1 MQRADLSAALRD
13 ADALLYPSRWEGL
26 GLSLL
31 EALHAGVPA
40 LVTDGWPMNE
50 VVHTHSLSLSLS
62 HTHTLLLTPNP

>member
-13 ADALLYPSRWEGL
+13 ADAVLYPSRWEGL

-50 VVHTHSLSLSLS
+50 VMGLGFRV
-62 HTHTLLLTPNP
+62 